1 MLGVSGVAGEEAE
14 DEGEYGGGKPGED
27 CGGKPGVAVTDKSGF
42 NAPMLGSDL
51 SLLSRTSTSP

>member
-1 MLGVSGVAGEEAE
+1 MLGVSGVAGEEVE

-27 CGGKPGVAVTDKSGF
+27 CSGKPGVAVTDKSGF

-51 SLLSRTSTSP
+51 PLLS